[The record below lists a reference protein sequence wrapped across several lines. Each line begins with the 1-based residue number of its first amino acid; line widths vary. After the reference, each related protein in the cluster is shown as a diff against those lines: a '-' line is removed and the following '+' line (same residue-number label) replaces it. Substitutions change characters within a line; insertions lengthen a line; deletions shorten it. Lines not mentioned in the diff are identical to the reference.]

1 MANHANL
8 DTNAP
13 HLASR
18 GAFDREVGCILA
30 RVGCKLPWRGVHLAE
45 GRGAFWHG
53 GGVHFGVGG
62 VHFQRE
68 GCIKPYR
75 SLRGQS
81 LQPSKRL

>member
-30 RVGCKLPWRGVHLAE
+30 WVGCKLLQGGVHLAT
-45 GRGAFWHG
+45 GRGASGHIALSAVNHLG
-53 GGVHFGVGG
+53 
-62 VHFQRE
+62 
-68 GCIKPYR
+68 
-75 SLRGQS
+75 L
-81 LQPSKRL
+81 